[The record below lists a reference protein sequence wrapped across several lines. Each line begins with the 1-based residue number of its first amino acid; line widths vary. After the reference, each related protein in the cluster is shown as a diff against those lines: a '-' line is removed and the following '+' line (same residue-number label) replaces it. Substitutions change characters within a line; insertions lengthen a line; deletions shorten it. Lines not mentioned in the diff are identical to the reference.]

1 MKAAKKTKA
10 VTKTKSAKA
19 DLAVKRFRSQ
29 AAWEKWLEK
38 HHESSPGVWL
48 EFAKKES
55 GLTTVSYKEA
65 LEVALCYGW
74 IDGQG
79 KTFDDTYYL
88 QKFTP
93 RRPKSL
99 WSKRN
104 IEKVA
109 ALTAAGKMQPAGL
122 AEVEAAKRDGRWDA
136 AYDSPK
142 NMVVPDDFMQ
152 ALGENEQAL
161 AFFNTLNQANKY
173 AIAWRLATAK
183 KPETRQRRFDALL
196 AMLGRGEKLH

>member
-1 MKAAKKTKA
+1 MAATKEYPNLPFASASVWEEWLAEHHAAADGVWIMVAKKA
-10 VTKTKSAKA
+10 SGIASVTH
-19 DLAVKRFRSQ
+19 D
-29 AAWEKWLEK
+29 
-38 HHESSPGVWL
+38 
-48 EFAKKES
+48 
-55 GLTTVSYKEA
+55 EA
-65 LEVALCYGW
+65 LDVALCYGW

-104 IEKVA
+104 IEKVT

-173 AIAWRLATAK
+173 AIAWRLQTAK

-196 AMLGRGEKLH
+196 AMLERGEKLH

>member
-1 MKAAKKTKA
+1 MAATKEYPNLPFA
-10 VTKTKSAKA
+10 SASVWEEWLAEHHAAA
-19 DLAVKRFRSQ
+19 D
-29 AAWEKWLEK
+29 
-38 HHESSPGVWL
+38 GVWL
-48 EFAKKES
+48 MVAKKAS
-55 GLTTVSYKEA
+55 GIASVTHDEA
-65 LEVALCYGW
+65 LDVALCYGW

-93 RRPKSL
+93 RRSKSL

-173 AIAWRLATAK
+173 AIAWRLQTAK

-196 AMLGRGEKLH
+196 AMLERGEKLH